1 MKPIDA
7 IAKMMER
14 SGTPRKALAET
25 LGRSLPS
32 ISNMFRQAPPDMRMS
47 TMLGA
52 CACAG
57 YKMLLV
63 SEDGDRIEVDLQ
75 PADPEPETEPPGR

>member
-1 MKPIDA
+1 MEPIAA
-7 IAKMMER
+7 IDQMLTN
-14 SGTPRKALAET
+14 SGVSRNKFALSIGRK
-25 LGRSLPS
+25 RQSVY
-32 ISNMFRQAPPDMRMS
+32 NMFRDNSDVRMS

-75 PADPEPETEPPGR
+75 PAGQEPEEESPEQ